1 MALTGTGFSGAT
13 AVTFGTTPATL
24 YLVLSDTLI
33 LAVTP
38 PGTGTVQVTVT
49 TTVGTRAGIPFTYA

>member
-1 MALTGTGFSGAT
+1 
-13 AVTFGTTPATL
+13 L
-24 YLVLSDTLI
+24 YFVLSDTLI

-49 TTVGTRAGIPFTYA
+49 TTAGTSAGIPFTYA